1 MSESYAGRS
10 KADMLE
16 VLDQEKGLAL
26 AETLT
31 EAGERIAAGETVSGP
46 AADRYRTAAA
56 EFSDRYAGTYLG
68 KRELRALV
76 ANPRLQVYE
85 DPKAFLTCNHDA
97 FTALCQPDRDR
108 ARDGDR
114 STPDHS
120 RCHPACAN
128 ISRTDSQI
136 TALRAEVARI
146 DAAAEAGLDPYPI
159 AAREQQRRA
168 HLTDI
173 IRRHD
178 AQQPGADDPEE
189 PR

>member
-1 MSESYAGRS
+1 
-10 KADMLE
+10 MLE
-16 VLDQEKGLAL
+16 VLDQEKGLTL

-46 AADRYRTAAA
+46 AADRYRAAAA

-97 FTALCQPDRDR
+97 FTALCTPDRDR
-108 ARDGDR
+108 ARDGGR

-136 TALRAEVARI
+136 TMLRAEVARI
-146 DAAAEAGLDPYPI
+146 DAAAEASFDPYPV
-159 AAREQQRRA
+159 AAREQQRRT
-168 HLTDI
+168 HLIDI
-173 IRRHD
+173 IHRHH